1 MIERC
6 AEFGASFML
15 LSICTD
21 KVYAI
26 TKGVIMNYKEEA
38 LKMIEQGRVVFPL
51 TDMDGNIT
59 GVTGKLTLKKD
70 PTVPTYVV
78 RGTGFF
84 GDFNT
89 KADTIIITEGI
100 MDGLIAQTEKYDNVV
115 SFANATPDKAFTDD
129 VLKRLAEMNKKFI
142 LFFDN
147 DKMGQKSANMLCEK
161 MKEYGIEVYN
171 YQLENA
177 VDLMDFLKQGSSL
190 DEIAESL

>member
-1 MIERC
+1 
-6 AEFGASFML
+6 
-15 LSICTD
+15 
-21 KVYAI
+21 
-26 TKGVIMNYKEEA
+26 MNYKEEA

-171 YQLENA
+171 YQSDKA
-177 VDLMDFLKQGSSL
+177 VDLMEFLKQGGSL
-190 DEIAESL
+190 DKIAESL